1 MSHGI
6 RGGRL
11 GGLAVALVVLAGFA
25 ACSDALDANTA
36 IGLQVAVANTA
47 GGSVTL
53 VDIQTFTTED
63 VPLAP
68 GATPTTMAVHD
79 TLLLVALGDADA
91 VEVLS
96 PVGASR
102 VVPLAPGS
110 GATGVAIQDDSI
122 AWVGQPGL
130 GRVTRINYL
139 RGDTTNSVAVGPVPQ
154 AVLIPGNGRIYVVN
168 SNTPGSTP
176 AGPSSI
182 SWFDLVAVTPGGA
195 AGRYGTIALTGA
207 NARFAAAGADGLIYV
222 VMSGTPGVA
231 DGRLSIV
238 DPTTNLEVA
247 VINGLGEL
255 PGPAIYHPSGRLL
268 IASLAEGILEVNTT
282 RRTLERGPGQGIK
295 PGGAGVAGLAIDP
308 RGRVYATAP
317 GVCTDPGQLYLLQA
331 PPDYR
336 VVETVPVGVCPSAA
350 AILEMPPID

>member
-1 MSHGI
+1 M
-6 RGGRL
+6 
-11 GGLAVALVVLAGFA
+11 ALVVLAGFA

-36 IGLQVAVANTA
+36 VGLRVAVANTG

-53 VDIQTFTTED
+53 VDIRTFTTED

-68 GATPTTMAVHD
+68 GATPTTMAARD

-91 VEVLS
+91 VEVLP

-102 VVPLAPGS
+102 VVLLAPAS

-130 GRVTRINYL
+130 DRVTRVNYL
-139 RGDTTNSVAVGPVPQ
+139 RGDTTNSVAVGPVPR
-154 AVLIPGNGRIYVVN
+154 AVLLPGNGRMYVVN

-176 AGPSSI
+176 VGPSSI
-182 SWFDLVAVTPGGA
+182 SWFDLVAVTPGGS

-207 NARFAAAGADGLIYV
+207 NARFAAVGADGLIYV
-222 VMSGTPGVA
+222 VASGTPGVA

-238 DPTTNLEVA
+238 DPTTNVEVA

-255 PGPAIYHPSGRLL
+255 PGPAVYHPSGRLL
-268 IASLAEGILEVNTT
+268 IASLAEGILEVNTPT
-282 RRTLERGPGQGIK
+282 RSLVRGPGQGIK
-295 PGGAGVAGLAIDP
+295 PGGAGVAGLVIDP
-308 RGRVYATAP
+308 RGRVYASTP
-317 GVCTDPGQLYLLQA
+317 GACTSPGELHVLQA

-336 VVETVPVGVCPSAA
+336 VMETIAVGVCPGGV
-350 AILEMPPID
+350 AILEMPPIN